1 MIFLNIRRYISILSF
16 LFISLFFSNLVI
28 GQEENTETQN
38 NTPVINETFPI
49 AVVNM
54 QAIVGQSLAAVKVR
68 EFIENIWAHSYDN
81 PQYFKAW
88 HVSLLAEDIEEC
100 LAEGLNYVGILPR
113 GHFKSTILGKGIFL
127 IMINGNKDR
136 NPNKN
141 LKNTR
146 L

>member
-1 MIFLNIRRYISILSF
+1 MAK
-16 LFISLFFSNLVI
+16 
-28 GQEENTETQN
+28 E
-38 NTPVINETFPI
+38 
-49 AVVNM
+49 VVNI
-54 QAIVGQSLAAVKVR
+54 QDAFKALSKGLEEKKRQDVGSFR